1 MIFDDMKLYTELL
14 ALCDYATISK
24 ENKLSINGI
33 FDELRVS
40 KLPGGLVRAF
50 LVATI
55 HGKPNTSYKISVKL
69 ENPYDGKN
77 LLNPLQLDVHTSQNG
92 KHNVIVELVNIGFE
106 KEGEYQF
113 KLYHGDD
120 EIGSTLLKVIDI
132 HTNKDESLR
141 LIN

>member
-1 MIFDDMKLYTELL
+1 MKLYTELL

-24 ENKLSINGI
+24 ENKLSVNGI

-40 KLPGGLVRAF
+40 KIPGGIARAF

-55 HGKPNTSYKISVKL
+55 HGKSDTSYRISVKL
-69 ENPYDGKN
+69 ENIQDGKN
-77 LLNPLQLDVHTSQNG
+77 LLNPLQLDVRTSHNG
-92 KHNVIVELVNIGFE
+92 KHNLIVELVNVGFE

-120 EIGSTLLKVIDI
+120 EIGSTILRVIYLKPKDATSFRVI
-132 HTNKDESLR
+132 N
-141 LIN
+141 

>member
-1 MIFDDMKLYTELL
+1 MKLYTELI

-50 LVATI
+50 LVATM
-55 HGKPNTSYKISVKL
+55 HGKPDMSYRISVKL
-69 ENPYDGKN
+69 ESPYNGKN

-120 EIGSTLLKVIDI
+120 EIGSTLMRVMSIKTSNVVNFK
-132 HTNKDESLR
+132 TVN
-141 LIN
+141 